1 MNAGEAVMH
10 IKSQAVALIVVSSL
24 FVTGPCPGIAAD
36 ARISTVRA
44 EEVGMSAERLG
55 RVKAAMQRYVERGE
69 VPGVVTLIARR
80 GRVVHFESIGFR
92 DVESRTPMTPDTI
105 FRIASMTK
113 PIVAAA
119 LMTLYE
125 EGEFQL
131 SDPVS
136 RWLPEF
142 KSMKVVVPQGGDGN
156 YNMVDARN
164 PITVRHIMTHTS
176 GVQSGGGLLAAQYTK
191 VGPRTVPNDT
201 LANFVTRLGA
211 LPVNFEPG
219 TKWEYG
225 ASGNGI
231 ALTGRLV
238 EIISKKPLDRFI
250 EERIFRPLRMND
262 TYFHLPEEKLGRFAV
277 LYKPGTDKRIEIAEM
292 PDRNSPFVRDRS
304 FVSGTGGLVSTVPDY
319 LRFQLMMLNGGELDG
334 VRILG
339 RKTVELISANHIGNL
354 PVASRGAGYGFG
366 LAVSVVTDVGAS
378 GQLGSTGTYG
388 WGGATCTITFVDP
401 AEEIIGI
408 MMTQVRPCTDLN
420 IRRDFQTLA
429 YQAIVGSARTAR
441 APN

>member
-1 MNAGEAVMH
+1 MA
-10 IKSQAVALIVVSSL
+10 
-24 FVTGPCPGIAAD
+24 
-36 ARISTVRA
+36 RA
-44 EEVGMSAERLG
+44 EEVGMSAERLA
-55 RVKAAMQRYVERGE
+55 RVKTAMQRYVDRGE

-80 GRVVHFESIGFR
+80 GRVVHYESIGYR
-92 DVESRTPMTPDTI
+92 DIEARTPMTPDTI
-105 FRIASMTK
+105 FRLASMTK
-113 PIVAAA
+113 PVVAAA

-142 KSMKVVVPQGGDGN
+142 QDMKVVEAKGTDAN
-156 YNMVDARN
+156 YNLVPARN
-164 PITVRHIMTHTS
+164 PITIRHVLTHTS
-176 GVQSGGGLLAAQYTK
+176 GVQSGGGLLGTQYSK
-191 VGPRTVPNDT
+191 VAPRTVQGDT
-201 LANFVTRLGA
+201 LGNFVTRLAG
-211 LPVNFEPG
+211 LPLNFEPG

-225 ASGNGI
+225 ASGNGL
-231 ALTGRLV
+231 AVTGRLV

-262 TYFHLPEEKLGRFAV
+262 TYFYLPEDKLARFAV
-277 LYKPGTDKRIEIAEM
+277 LYKPGADKKIEIDEK
-292 PDRNSPFVRDRS
+292 PDRNSLYFRERT
-304 FVSGTGGLVSTVPDY
+304 FLSGTGGLASTVSDY
-319 LRFQLMMLNGGELDG
+319 LRFQQMMLNGGELDG

-339 RKTVELISANHIGNL
+339 RKTVELMASNHIGNL
-354 PVASRGAGYGFG
+354 PVASRGPGHGFG

-408 MMTQVRPCTDLN
+408 MMTQVRPCTHLN

-429 YQAIVGSARTAR
+429 YQAIVGPSRGSR
-441 APN
+441 SSN

>member
-1 MNAGEAVMH
+1 M
-10 IKSQAVALIVVSSL
+10 
-24 FVTGPCPGIAAD
+24 
-36 ARISTVRA
+36 ARP
-44 EEVGMSAERLG
+44 EEMGMSAERLA
-55 RVKAAMQRYVERGE
+55 RVKAAMQRYVDRGE

-80 GRVVHFESIGFR
+80 GRVVHLESVGYR
-92 DVESRTPMTPDTI
+92 DVESRVAMTPDTI
-105 FRIASMTK
+105 FRLASMTK
-113 PIVAAA
+113 PIAAAA

-142 KSMKVVVPQGGDGN
+142 QNMKVVVPQGADGS
-156 YNMVDARN
+156 YNLVEARN
-164 PITVRHIMTHTS
+164 PITVRHVMTHTS
-176 GVQSGGGLLAAQYTK
+176 GVQSGGGLLAATYGK
-191 VGPRTVPNDT
+191 VAPRTVQNDT
-201 LANFVTRLGA
+201 LTNFVTRLAA
-211 LPVNFEPG
+211 LPLNFEPG

-225 ASGNGI
+225 ASGNGL
-231 ALTGRLV
+231 AVTGRLV
-238 EIISKKPLDRFI
+238 EVISKKPLDRFI

-262 TYFHLPEEKLGRFAV
+262 TYFYLPEEKLARFAV
-277 LYKPGTDKRIEIAEM
+277 LYKPGLDRKIEIDEK
-292 PDRNSPFVRDRS
+292 PDRNSLNFRERTY
-304 FVSGTGGLVSTVPDY
+304 VSGTGGLASTVTDY
-319 LRFQLMMLNGGELDG
+319 LRFQQMMLNGGELDG

-339 RKTVELISANHIGNL
+339 RKTVELIAANHIGNL
-354 PVASRGAGYGFG
+354 PVASRGPGYGFG

-378 GQLGSTGTYG
+378 AQLNSTGTFG

-401 AEEIIGI
+401 AEELIGI

-441 APN
+441 TN